1 MKLSHLPLRITTGAF
16 ILNSG
21 LSKRKLDP
29 QSAQG
34 LHAMA
39 AGAIPPL
46 AKLEPEQFGK
56 LLANGEIA
64 LGAALLLP
72 FVPPALAGIGLTVF
86 GAGLVQLYL
95 KTPGMREP
103 GSLQPTQQGTG
114 IAKDVWLV
122 GVGLALVLDEMLD
135 RDDD

>member
-1 MKLSHLPLRITTGAF
+1 MKLSHLPLRLTTGLF

-21 LSKRKLDP
+21 LSKRNMDA
-29 QSAQG
+29 QSAKG

-46 AKLEPEQFGK
+46 AKLEPEQFAK
-56 LLANGEIA
+56 LLSVSEMA
-64 LGAALLLP
+64 LGVALVTP
-72 FVPPALAGIGLTVF
+72 IVPPALAGLGLTAF

-95 KTPGMREP
+95 KTPGMHEP

-122 GVGLALVLDEMLD
+122 GIGLALVLDELTS
-135 RDDD
+135 RGDD